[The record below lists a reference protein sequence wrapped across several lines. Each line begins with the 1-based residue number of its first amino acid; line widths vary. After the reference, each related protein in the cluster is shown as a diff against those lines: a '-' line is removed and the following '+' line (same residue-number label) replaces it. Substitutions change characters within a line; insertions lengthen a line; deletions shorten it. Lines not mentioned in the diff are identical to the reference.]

1 MTGEIKLNSLNI
13 LHISDAH
20 IQLDAKE
27 EVSEIVVKMIND
39 ALKVQKEQDIKIDLV
54 CFTGDLIQRGDKA
67 LDDEKQLEIAEE
79 ILVNPL
85 LNSLGLENNKF
96 IIIPGNHEVDVKK
109 IVKATEKG
117 LLVDSLEEINDNVS
131 DMNESYLARLDYF
144 YQWIDNYYDDIIR
157 EKIGYAFLR

>member
-96 IIIPGNHEVDVKK
+96 IIIPGNHEVDV
-109 IVKATEKG
+109 IH
-117 LLVDSLEEINDNVS
+117 
-131 DMNESYLARLDYF
+131 
-144 YQWIDNYYDDIIR
+144 
-157 EKIGYAFLR
+157 

>member
-1 MTGEIKLNSLNI
+1 M
-13 LHISDAH
+13 
-20 IQLDAKE
+20 
-27 EVSEIVVKMIND
+27 
-39 ALKVQKEQDIKIDLV
+39 
-54 CFTGDLIQRGDKA
+54 
-67 LDDEKQLEIAEE
+67 
-79 ILVNPL
+79 
-85 LNSLGLENNKF
+85 ENNKF

-157 EKIGYAFLR
+157 EKIGYAFLREINGKKIGIACIVPHGVLLERAVVKKE

>member
-1 MTGEIKLNSLNI
+1 MKSLNI

-20 IQLDAKE
+20 IEMATKE
-27 EVSEIVVKMIND
+27 EVSDIVEKMIND

-67 LDDEKQLEIAEE
+67 IDDENQLGLAEE
-79 ILVNPL
+79 ILINPIVNG
-85 LNSLGLENNKF
+85 LGLEKDKF
-96 IIIPGNHEVDVKK
+96 IMVPGNHEIDVKK

-131 DMNESYLARLDYF
+131 DMNGLET
-144 YQWIDNYYDDIIR
+144 IIVM
-157 EKIGYAFLR
+157 L